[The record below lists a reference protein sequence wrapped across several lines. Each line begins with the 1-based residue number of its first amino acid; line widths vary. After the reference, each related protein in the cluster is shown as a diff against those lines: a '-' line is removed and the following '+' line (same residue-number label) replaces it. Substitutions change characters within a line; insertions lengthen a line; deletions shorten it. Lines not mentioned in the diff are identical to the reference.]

1 VTAKKA
7 KGDGSA
13 TATESVKASEP
24 KKRVKPVDMER
35 VREDINNLVGESAT
49 VIAIKLI
56 DVAKT
61 GQLAAAKYLFE
72 VVGLYPA
79 TEQTAARAVDK
90 SLAHTLLTRLGLP
103 LEPVITDE
111 EMVPAVLGGDVIGTA
126 KPWVGAM
133 ELVVEQAE
141 GKSSQRANCDGEE
154 DTVE

>member
-1 VTAKKA
+1 MKA
-7 KGDGSA
+7 G
-13 TATESVKASEP
+13 EP
-24 KKRVKPVDMER
+24 KKKIKPVDMER

-61 GQLAAAKYLFE
+61 GQLATAKYLFE

-79 TEQTAARAVDK
+79 TEQTATRAVDK
-90 SLAHTLLTRLGLP
+90 SLAHTLLTRFGLP

-111 EMVPAVLGGDVIGTA
+111 EMVPAVLVGDAEGNVIGIA
-126 KPWVGAM
+126 KPGVGAM
-133 ELVVEQAE
+133 ELVVEQGE
-141 GKSSQRANCDGEE
+141 GESSRRATDDGEV